1 MFQSSSTFWFT
12 RIDLIIIIAHDY
24 HRQNKSLDH
33 LYDDVDEVDMR
44 VKNANQRARR
54 LLGK

>member
-1 MFQSSSTFWFT
+1 M
-12 RIDLIIIIAHDY
+12 DLIIIIAHDC

-33 LYDDVDEVDMR
+33 FYDDVDVVDMR
-44 VKNANQRARR
+44 VKDANRRARR